1 MFMINLKRAS
11 KKMSSAGEKNFSK
24 TGRRTNCVFIP
35 KKTYIRKFTY
45 MVTIS
50 VNVILMT

>member
-1 MFMINLKRAS
+1 MFMTNLKRAS
-11 KKMSSAGEKNFSK
+11 KKMSSTEEKTSAKPEHGQIVYLFQ
-24 TGRRTNCVFIP
+24 RRHILESSP
-35 KKTYIRKFTY
+35 Y